1 MIAGPSIKS
10 LTVAGG
16 ILRFP
21 TFLPVTT
28 FGGRYPLDTIARPYL
43 QEIFPAI
50 MVSHFYA
57 LPMKERLPQPT
68 FVDSGGF
75 ASLFDGST
83 IVDLGDRSGIQ
94 TEGGTITDPAQ
105 VLELQ
110 RERADIGA
118 TLDFIVSPDMDEA
131 EATIRQD
138 LTIRNALWALQR
150 WEGDDSFHLFAS
162 LQAWDSLSATRIVD
176 QLAEHPFTG
185 FALGGMVPR
194 VRNPQVIFEIVAA
207 IRRIDSER
215 PLHVFGVGNPSLVKA
230 LFDQGVDS
238 TDSSSYVKYAASRK
252 YLDPVTGEYEPIAE
266 VERLCERCD
275 CRICQSFER
284 EYLALEG
291 ELNTMALA
299 LHNLAAL
306 KSFVTA
312 NTSPF

>member
-1 MIAGPSIKS
+1 MIAAPSMKS
-10 LTVAGG
+10 LAVAGG

-43 QEIFPAI
+43 REIFPAI

-57 LPMKERLPQPT
+57 LPMKERWPQPT

-75 ASLFDGST
+75 ASLFAGST
-83 IVDLGDRSGIQ
+83 IVDLGDRSGIR
-94 TEGGTITDPAQ
+94 TEGGSVTDPDQ

-110 RERADIGA
+110 KERADIGA
-118 TLDFIVSPDMDEA
+118 TLDFIVSPDMDET
-131 EATIRQD
+131 EATLRQN
-138 LTIRNALWALQR
+138 LTIQNALWALQR
-150 WEGDDSFHLFAS
+150 WDDSGSFHLFAS
-162 LQAWDSLSATRIVD
+162 LQAWDAPSATRIVD
-176 QLAEHPFTG
+176 RLAEHPFTG

-194 VRNPQVIFEIVAA
+194 IRTPRIIFEIVAA

-230 LFDQGVDS
+230 LFDHGVDS
-238 TDSSSYVKYAASRK
+238 TDSSSYIKYAASRK
-252 YLDPVTGEYEPIAE
+252 YLDPATGDYESIAE
-266 VERLCERCD
+266 IERPCDRCD
-275 CRICQSFER
+275 CRICQTFER

-299 LHNLAAL
+299 LHNLSATRTLLAL
-306 KSFVTA
+306 SHV
-312 NTSPF
+312 

>member
-1 MIAGPSIKS
+1 MIAAPSMKS

-16 ILRFP
+16 ILKLP

-28 FGGRYPLDTIARPYL
+28 FGGRYPLDSIARPYL
-43 QEIFPAI
+43 REIFPAI

-57 LPMKERLPQPT
+57 LPMKERWPQPT

-75 ASLFDGST
+75 ASLFAGST

-94 TEGGTITDPAQ
+94 TEGGSVTDPAQ

-110 RERADIGA
+110 KERADIGA
-118 TLDFIVSPDMDEA
+118 TLDFIVSPDMDET
-131 EATIRQD
+131 EATLRQN
-138 LTIRNALWALQR
+138 LTIQNALWALHR
-150 WEGDDSFHLFAS
+150 WDDDGSFHLFAS
-162 LQAWDSLSATRIVD
+162 LQAWDAPSATRIVD
-176 QLAEHPFTG
+176 RLAEHPFTG

-194 VRNPQVIFEIVAA
+194 IRTPQIIYEIVSA

-230 LFDQGVDS
+230 LFDHGVDS
-238 TDSSSYVKYAASRK
+238 TDSSSYIKYAASRK
-252 YLDPVTGEYEPIAE
+252 YLDPATGDYESIAE
-266 VERLCERCD
+266 IERPCDRCD
-275 CRICQSFER
+275 CRICQTFER

-299 LHNLAAL
+299 LHNLSATRTLLAL
-306 KSFVTA
+306 SHV
-312 NTSPF
+312 